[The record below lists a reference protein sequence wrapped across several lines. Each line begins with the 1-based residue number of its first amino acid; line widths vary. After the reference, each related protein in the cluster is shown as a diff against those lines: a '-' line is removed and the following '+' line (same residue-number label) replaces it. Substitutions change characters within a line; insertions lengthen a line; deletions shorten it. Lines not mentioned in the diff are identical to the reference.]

1 MAHPLSFREVTAA
14 NWSEFEQL
22 FESKGGPKSCWC
34 MAWRASTKEAKHTDG
49 RSRKAAMKQRVRSN
63 TPVGLLAYSDQEPV
77 AWCSIAPRS
86 TYRRLV
92 SDETPEA
99 HRGSGGTCT
108 SAGSYHGRSL
118 SRGRRLTEL
127 PVHGFRVGIY
137 ECWLFRSCSRRKAA
151 PCRAVETVNL
161 RTTSTAKS
169 FQSSRATSPL
179 IEATQTRV
187 ASTA

>member
-92 SDETPEA
+92 SDETPDEGVWSIACFFVLRKLRRAGVARRLIAAAVEHARARGATMVEA
-99 HRGSGGTCT
+99 YPVDADSPSYRFMGFVSAFT
-108 SAGSYHGRSL
+108 SAGFFEVAREGK
-118 SRGRRLTEL
+118 RRHVVRLKL
-127 PVHGFRVGIY
+127 
-137 ECWLFRSCSRRKAA
+137 
-151 PCRAVETVNL
+151 
-161 RTTSTAKS
+161 
-169 FQSSRATSPL
+169 
-179 IEATQTRV
+179 
-187 ASTA
+187 